1 MKAHLFK
8 LIWLTLF
15 MALTMM
21 ILVPC
26 SVNAAASSNISQARY
41 VATIRITNNGT
52 TAAYNA
58 SIPLTL
64 NTSYLVNNGYM
75 DSNLSNTAMRD
86 NFGNDTY
93 YNPAVVANH
102 TWIIFVPVIPADS
115 SIDYALYMGGGL
127 DMAGNLSWMPG
138 VNGGTTPNSGLPV
151 LGNNFSITQI
161 GYLDTDYYKGKNST
175 AKAGSIVT
183 NITAAGN
190 LTATFYG
197 IGSLT
202 SSGINSGV
210 HNITVFYNGSAVG
223 IKVDFNPIVQYVS
236 DVNLDGV
243 VNATDEAL
251 VSHYY
256 LLPSSPGDPDYLQ
269 YLRCDVDLSGNVTI
283 GDIGKVSNN
292 YTRLKYD
299 LNGDGLVDQSDIS
312 ALQDYILFGTP
323 ESYLIAAD
331 YNNSGTITIADV
343 TLLTL
348 QSYQTLATTSSLN
361 NTTAN
366 WQFAGNNTWT
376 ALERQTI
383 VINGTTVQDISWQNA
398 AIWSDSSGNNNDL
411 TPTFRTTTTNANVS
425 ASLIDIRAFN
435 QAALTS
441 WNLNDYSNNL
451 GIPDMPGGMYEGV
464 NPTFP
469 GSGIPG
475 DIEAST
481 GGAVPQNMFW
491 FIIPCLVVVGI
502 GMMVHDKIKS
512 LFAQFIII
520 LVLVLFISLTH
531 IWSFWVLVPIILI
544 GGSSTLAGKIFNY

>member
-1 MKAHLFK
+1 MKTHLFK
-8 LIWLTLF
+8 IVWLTLL

-26 SVNAAASSNISQARY
+26 SVNAAASSNVSQARY

-75 DSNLSNTAMRD
+75 AADLSNTAMRD

-102 TWIIFVPVIPADS
+102 TWMIFVPVIPADS
-115 SIDYALYMGGGL
+115 SIDYALYMGGSK
-127 DMAGNLSWMPG
+127 DMSGNLSWMPG
-138 VNGGTTPNSGLPV
+138 TNGGTTANSTSLNHYDF
-151 LGNNFSITQI
+151 LITQT
-161 GYLDTDYYKGKNST
+161 GYLNTDYYLGKNLCSKLGVFCCNISAT
-175 AKAGSIVT
+175 KTVNFTLFGCNSL
-183 NITAAGN
+183 NITN
-190 LTATFYG
+190 
-197 IGSLT
+197 
-202 SSGINSGV
+202 INSGF
-210 HNITVFYNGSAVG
+210 HNVTVQGFVTGSVYRMILG
-223 IKVDFNPIVQYVS
+223 VDGNVVS
-236 DVNLDGV
+236 LFTSG
-243 VNATDEAL
+243 A
-251 VSHYY
+251 SF
-256 LLPSSPGDPDYLQ
+256 SPG
-269 YLRCDVDLSGNVTI
+269 S
-283 GDIGKVSNN
+283 
-292 YTRLKYD
+292 
-299 LNGDGLVDQSDIS
+299 
-312 ALQDYILFGTP
+312 
-323 ESYLIAAD
+323 
-331 YNNSGTITIADV
+331 
-343 TLLTL
+343 
-348 QSYQTLATTSSLN
+348 
-361 NTTAN
+361 AN
-366 WQFAGNNTWT
+366 WQFSGNNTWP
-376 ALERQTI
+376 ALEHQTI
-383 VINGTTVQDISWQNA
+383 EIGGVKKQDISWQNA
-398 AIWSDSSGNNNDL
+398 AIWVDSSGYGNNL

-544 GGSSTLAGKIFNY
+544 GGSATLAGKIFNY